1 MENVIQCILS
11 GHLFLWSRSRS
22 LHLYLS
28 LSVALFSHR
37 SRLVGT
43 FVLSAD
49 IRYWYFLQI
58 HNNWINTHER
68 HSSLHEH
75 DQHTHTPRHTY
86 DWRSAPA
93 LFHFIWLYI
102 LSLLCTTAST
112 GINGSLNDWAQHWYR
127 LLLTHTHSV
136 LFSSSLFDRRYFYYF
151 ISVSL
156 PLFLSLSSQPLD
168 NWWDYFWL
176 TSIAHT
182 TFSCPFHLWL
192 KVEVSS

>member
-1 MENVIQCILS
+1 MNFFHIFFFGSSCISWTLCWWTISLVAIYLSVSMMENVIQCILS

-75 DQHTHTPRHTY
+75 DQHTHTQTHVRLAL
-86 DWRSAPA
+86 SACIIPFYMAIYIVSALHNGFHRNKWKPERLGPA
-93 LFHFIWLYI
+93 LIP
-102 LSLLCTTAST
+102 TTTNSYTFRA
-112 GINGSLNDWAQHWYR
+112 
-127 LLLTHTHSV
+127 
-136 LFSSSLFDRRYFYYF
+136 LFFFSFRSSLFLLLY
-151 ISVSL
+151 
-156 PLFLSLSSQPLD
+156 
-168 NWWDYFWL
+168 
-176 TSIAHT
+176 
-182 TFSCPFHLWL
+182 
-192 KVEVSS
+192 